1 MARTDDIL
9 FAFTQSI
16 KMEESGRRTI
26 TTRDFVAALERYN
39 WRMSLREANQWIEN
53 YTHNFR
59 DISTEEG
66 EARTFQ
72 MFNPNGGI

>member
-1 MARTDDIL
+1 
-9 FAFTQSI
+9 
-16 KMEESGRRTI
+16 
-26 TTRDFVAALERYN
+26 
-39 WRMSLREANQWIEN
+39 MSLREANQWIEN